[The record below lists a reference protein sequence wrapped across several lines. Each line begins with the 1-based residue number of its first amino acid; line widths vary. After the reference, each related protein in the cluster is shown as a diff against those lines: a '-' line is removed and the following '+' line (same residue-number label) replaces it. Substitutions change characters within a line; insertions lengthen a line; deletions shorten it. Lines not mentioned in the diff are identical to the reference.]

1 MSGEIIQFSAAL
13 KEKRLQEEMRLE
25 KEIRAMVSRGV
36 NPARQTKVWNQYLAA
51 KKAKKAAKLLEAKPA
66 PETLTETVHQPSTTA
81 RTARCVAGC

>member
-36 NPARQTKVWNQYLAA
+36 NPARQTKV
-51 KKAKKAAKLLEAKPA
+51 
-66 PETLTETVHQPSTTA
+66 
-81 RTARCVAGC
+81 